1 MSQCQGKETENHGK
15 TSRMCSGAV
24 MICSKCGNR
33 GCRHENCTNYGFRG
47 SVCTCCGS
55 TSNRTI

>member
-55 TSNRTI
+55 T